1 MLVQDILQYSTWI
14 VVLLQNILQYST
26 WIIVLLQN
34 ILEYSPWIVVLVQ
47 NILEYS
53 TWIIVL
59 VQVQG
64 SSPFKLMRVLCSKF
78 GWTTDGE
85 VLTTQI
91 YHRTL
96 VATC

>member
-1 MLVQDILQYSTWI
+1 MLVQNILQYSTWI
-14 VVLLQNILQYST
+14 VVL
-26 WIIVLLQN
+26 VK
-34 ILEYSPWIVVLVQ
+34 

-53 TWIIVL
+53 TCIVVL

-85 VLTTQI
+85 VQI
-91 YHRTL
+91 QINYL
-96 VATC
+96 GLAATC